1 MNDENENKR
10 DAGTVFADFCDDLA
24 MNFPLIKLQELKICL
39 KGMFVFISVYI
50 LLTSS
55 NVSFA

>member
-24 MNFPLIKLQELKICL
+24 MNFPLKKLQKLKIFL

-55 NVSFA
+55 NV

>member
-10 DAGTVFADFCDDLA
+10 DADTVFADFCDDLA
-24 MNFPLIKLQELKICL
+24 MNFPLKKLQKLKALL

-55 NVSFA
+55 NV